1 MPYPI
6 LEPPGSKRTNNGDR
20 HPSGLSELQSK
31 VCFSVTLR
39 CPAWV
44 CETKMACDGVQS
56 QSLFSENNAMKETK
70 EQLKARAQQIVRALK
85 KTYPDA
91 TCALSHT
98 NPLELLIATILSA
111 QCTDERVNI
120 VTATLFRKY
129 HGAAEYAEADPAEL
143 EKDINSVTFFRNKA
157 KAIQTTARLLLE
169 KHNGQVPQTLEELVK
184 LSGVGRKTANVVLGT
199 AFGIPTGVVV
209 DTHVMRLT
217 QLLGLTKNK
226 EPEKIEQDL
235 MAILPKNEWIDFS
248 HRLIWHGRRVC
259 KARKPACDA
268 CSLEPYCPS
277 SLLKVP
283 SDKKKT

>member
-1 MPYPI
+1 
-6 LEPPGSKRTNNGDR
+6 
-20 HPSGLSELQSK
+20 
-31 VCFSVTLR
+31 
-39 CPAWV
+39 
-44 CETKMACDGVQS
+44 
-56 QSLFSENNAMKETK
+56 MKETK
-70 EQLKARAQQIVRALK
+70 EQLKTRAQQIVRALK

-91 TCALSHT
+91 TCALNHT

-129 HGAAEYAEADPAEL
+129 GSAAEFAAADPAEL
-143 EKDINSVTFFRNKA
+143 ERDINSVTFFRNKA
-157 KAIQTTARLLLE
+157 KSIQTTCRLLLE
-169 KHNGQVPQTLEELVK
+169 NHNSQVPRTLEELVK

-217 QLLGLTKNK
+217 QLLKLTENK

-235 MAILPKNEWIDFS
+235 IAILPKKEWIDFS

-259 KARKPACDA
+259 KARKPACGI

-277 SLLKVP
+277 SLLKAP
-283 SDKKKT
+283 GAQNSK

>member
-1 MPYPI
+1 
-6 LEPPGSKRTNNGDR
+6 
-20 HPSGLSELQSK
+20 
-31 VCFSVTLR
+31 
-39 CPAWV
+39 
-44 CETKMACDGVQS
+44 
-56 QSLFSENNAMKETK
+56 MKETK

-91 TCALSHT
+91 TCALNHT

-129 HGAAEYAEADPAEL
+129 GSAAEFAAADPAEL
-143 EKDINSVTFFRNKA
+143 ERDINSVTFFRNKT
-157 KAIQTTARLLLE
+157 KSIQTTCRLLLE
-169 KHNGQVPQTLEELVK
+169 QHQGQVPRTLEELVK

-217 QLLGLTKNK
+217 QLLKLTEHK
-226 EPEKIEQDL
+226 EPEKIEEDL
-235 MAILPKNEWIDFS
+235 IAILPKKEWIDFS

-259 KARKPACDA
+259 KARKPACEI

-277 SLLKVP
+277 SRLKV
-283 SDKKKT
+283 SSAKKSK

>member
-1 MPYPI
+1 
-6 LEPPGSKRTNNGDR
+6 
-20 HPSGLSELQSK
+20 
-31 VCFSVTLR
+31 
-39 CPAWV
+39 
-44 CETKMACDGVQS
+44 
-56 QSLFSENNAMKETK
+56 MKETK

-91 TCALSHT
+91 TCALNHT

-129 HGAAEYAEADPAEL
+129 GSAAEFAAADPAEL
-143 EKDINSVTFFRNKA
+143 ERDINSVTFFRNKT
-157 KAIQTTARLLLE
+157 KSIQTTCRLLME
-169 KHNGQVPQTLEELVK
+169 QYQGQVPRTLEELVK

-217 QLLGLTKNK
+217 QLLKLTEHK

-235 MAILPKNEWIDFS
+235 IAILPKKEWIDFS

-259 KARKPACDA
+259 KARKPACDI
-268 CSLEPYCPS
+268 CSLESYCPS
-277 SLLKVP
+277 SRLKAP
-283 SDKKKT
+283 GAQTSK